1 MISSAYERNVSGL
14 VDEAIAQ
21 FNSGENSIFYVTEK
35 AATLAGEGVQ
45 FPRILQAAATSSHG
59 IVRKFDS
66 KINMSIENV
75 TQSQQFKRWFG
86 DWQNKPE
93 TASIK
98 EQVENS
104 REALNA
110 MDLVAR
116 ASVPTN
122 LKTKDSAAAWAAERL
137 KSTGYRV
144 DRQGYG
150 EIYFSKKDMD
160 KGLRYADTAEEKAAL
175 AVLPQVLKRRDRD
188 RRPRKPQKQGEAD
201 GDVCGTSG
209 DLKASHRLKR
219 TLEAAAFPSRSSP
232 ELH

>member
-1 MISSAYERNVSGL
+1 MRFPEQL
-14 VDEAIAQ
+14 
-21 FNSGENSIFYVTEK
+21 K
-35 AATLAGEGVQ
+35 AAA
-45 FPRILQAAATSSHG
+45 SYDG
-59 IVRKFDS
+59 IVRKIDS
-66 KINMSIENV
+66 KINLSIENV

-104 REALNA
+104 RKALNA

-144 DRQGYG
+144 DR
-150 EIYFSKKDMD
+150 
-160 KGLRYADTAEEKAAL
+160 
-175 AVLPQVLKRRDRD
+175 
-188 RRPRKPQKQGEAD
+188 
-201 GDVCGTSG
+201 
-209 DLKASHRLKR
+209 
-219 TLEAAAFPSRSSP
+219 
-232 ELH
+232 

>member
-1 MISSAYERNVSGL
+1 MALVDVGTNGQSLVVPVSITAQSAVDGTVMDVNMISSAYERNVSGL

-45 FPRILQAAATSSHG
+45 FPRILQAAATSSNG
-59 IVRKFDS
+59 IIRKFDS

-144 DRQGYG
+144 DR
-150 EIYFSKKDMD
+150 
-160 KGLRYADTAEEKAAL
+160 
-175 AVLPQVLKRRDRD
+175 
-188 RRPRKPQKQGEAD
+188 
-201 GDVCGTSG
+201 
-209 DLKASHRLKR
+209 
-219 TLEAAAFPSRSSP
+219 
-232 ELH
+232 

>member
-1 MISSAYERNVSGL
+1 M
-14 VDEAIAQ
+14 
-21 FNSGENSIFYVTEK
+21 TKK

-45 FPRILQAAATSSHG
+45 FPSILQAAATSSDG
-59 IVRKFDS
+59 IVRKLDS

-75 TQSQQFKRWFG
+75 TQSQQFKRCFG

-110 MDLVAR
+110 MDLVTR
-116 ASVPTN
+116 ASVPTK
-122 LKTKDSAAAWAAERL
+122 LKTMDSAAAWAAERL

-175 AVLPQVLKRRDRD
+175 AVLPQVLKRGIEIGDHANHKNRVKQTVTFAARQEVL
-188 RRPRKPQKQGEAD
+188 KPATGSKG
-201 GDVCGTSG
+201 
-209 DLKASHRLKR
+209 RLKPLHFLQDR
-219 TLEAAAFPSRSSP
+219 HLSSIVNSF
-232 ELH
+232 LHDKRGRYAIILLCKSK

>member
-1 MISSAYERNVSGL
+1 MRSTHSVVALIDVGTRGNALVIPVSITEERSVDGVRMDVNAISSAYEKNVSAL
-14 VDEAIAQ
+14 VNEAVAQ
-21 FNSGENSIFYVTEK
+21 FNTGDNSVFYVKKE
-35 AATLAGEGVQ
+35 AADLLGAGVQ
-45 FPRILQAAATSSHG
+45 FPEQLKAAASYDG
-59 IVRKFDS
+59 IVRKLDS

-98 EQVENS
+98 ERVENS

-175 AVLPQVLKRRDRD
+175 AVLPQVLKRGAR
-188 RRPRKPQKQGEAD
+188 
-201 GDVCGTSG
+201 
-209 DLKASHRLKR
+209 
-219 TLEAAAFPSRSSP
+219 
-232 ELH
+232 